1 MANTTDQAVPE
12 TPRVADSKEAVQ
24 FRLARRE
31 LAETSITVIAFL
43 AIYVGFGIWTHGVF
57 FSVAARLLDVHSA
70 VPVLLLGLATLV
82 TLMVGQFDLSVAG
95 IATASTYAVIGLTVK
110 QHWPFYTVIIV
121 ALGLGVAVGLVN
133 GVLVQRFK
141 VNAFIAT
148 FATGATIAGLSDVYS
163 GDTFLGAGTTGPQ
176 LPKWFV
182 AFGSEAH
189 KAPSW
194 LIWIGVVAVFATL
207 FVGLD
212 RVRPPGWAQTRWLT
226 TKAVVMIVAAA
237 VLVFALRI
245 WEWVNGVSWLILFL
259 IVVGLLLGILIRH
272 TTYGRHVQAIGSN
285 PTAALLAGVKVR
297 RQVMKT
303 YVLGGVIA
311 ATAGIILAAT
321 QGSATPELASPLLL
335 PAFSAAFLSTVVL
348 SDGRFTVA
356 GTILGGIFVT
366 WVGVGL
372 VTGGVNPNWVNVING
387 VVLIAAVAI
396 STAIRARR

>member
-1 MANTTDQAVPE
+1 MANTTDQAAPE

-31 LAETSITVIAFL
+31 LAETSITVVAFL
-43 AIYVGFGIWTHGVF
+43 AIYVGFGIWTHGIF
-57 FSVAARLLDVHSA
+57 FSVAARLLDIHSS

-95 IATASTYAVIGLTVK
+95 IATASTYAVI
-110 QHWPFYTVIIV
+110 ID

-182 AFGSEAH
+182 AFGSEVH
-189 KAPSW
+189 KAPNW

>member
-12 TPRVADSKEAVQ
+12 TPYVADSREAIQ
-24 FRLARRE
+24 FRIARRE
-31 LAETSITVIAFL
+31 LAETSITVVAFL
-43 AIYVGFGIWTHGVF
+43 AIYGAFGVWTNGVF
-57 FSVAARLLDVHSA
+57 FSVAARLLDIHSS
-70 VPVLLLGLATLV
+70 VPVLLLGLAVLV
-82 TLMVGQFDLSVAG
+82 TLMAGQFDLSVAG
-95 IATASTYAVIGLTVK
+95 IATASTYAVVGLTVK
-110 QHWPFYTVIIV
+110 QHLPFYVVIAV
-121 ALGLGVAVGLVN
+121 ALGLGVVVGLVN
-133 GVLVQRFK
+133 GILIQWFK

-163 GDTFLGAGTTGPQ
+163 GDTVLGAGTTGAQ

-194 LIWIGVVAVFATL
+194 LIWIGVVAAFATL
-207 FVGLD
+207 FIGLD
-212 RVRPPGWAQTRWLT
+212 RVRPPGWARTRWLT
-226 TKAVVMIVAAA
+226 VKAVVMIVTAA
-237 VLVFALRI
+237 VLVFVLRI
-245 WEWVNGVSWLILFL
+245 REWVDGVSWLILFL
-259 IVVGLLLGILIRH
+259 IVIGLLLGVLIRH

-285 PTAALLAGVKVR
+285 PAAARLAGVKVR
-297 RQVMKT
+297 RQVVKT
-303 YVLGGVIA
+303 YMLGGVIA

-321 QGSATPELASPLLL
+321 QGSATPNLALPLLL

>member
-1 MANTTDQAVPE
+1 MANTTDQAAPE
-12 TPRVADSKEAVQ
+12 TPPVADTKAAIQ

-31 LAETSITVIAFL
+31 LAETSITLVAFL
-43 AIYVGFGIWTHGVF
+43 VIYGAFGLWTNGVF
-57 FSVAARLLDVHSA
+57 FSVSARLLDIHSS

-82 TLMVGQFDLSVAG
+82 TLMAGQFDLSVAG
-95 IATASTYAVIGLTVK
+95 IATASTYAVVGLTIK
-110 QHWPFYTVIIV
+110 QHLPFYAVIII
-121 ALGLGVAVGLVN
+121 ALGVGVIVGLIN
-133 GVLVQRFK
+133 GILIQRFK

-148 FATGATIAGLSDVYS
+148 FATGATVAGLSDVYS
-163 GDTFLGAGTTGPQ
+163 GDTFIGAGTSGTQ

-189 KAPSW
+189 KVPSW
-194 LIWIGVVAVFATL
+194 IIWIGIVAVFVTL
-207 FVGLD
+207 FFGLD
-212 RVRPPGWAQTRWLT
+212 RVRPPAWAQSRWLT
-226 TKAVVMIVAAA
+226 VKVAVMIVIAA
-237 VLVFALRI
+237 VLVFVLRI
-245 WEWVNGVSWLILFL
+245 QEWAKGVSWLILFL
-259 IVVGLLLGILIRH
+259 IVIGLLLGVLIRH
-272 TTYGRHVQAIGSN
+272 TTFGRHVQAIGSN
-285 PTAALLAGVKVR
+285 PAAARLAGVKVQR
-297 RQVMKT
+297 EVVKT
-303 YVLGGVIA
+303 YILGGVIA

-387 VVLIAAVAI
+387 IVLIAAVAI